1 MDTKKFKMIDED
13 FKCEVCGFHVSAL
26 GYTARDHCPKCLC
39 SKHVDVNPGDRAS
52 LCLGVLRPVGVVKG
66 KNDSWKIIYEC
77 SKCGMVKKNKA
88 ASDDSFEKI
97 LELATNFH

>member
-1 MDTKKFKMIDED
+1 MFGSFK
-13 FKCEVCGFHVSAL
+13 
-26 GYTARDHCPKCLC
+26 
-39 SKHVDVNPGDRAS
+39 AS
-52 LCLGVLRPVGVVKG
+52 GVVKG